1 MKFVQTL
8 HPINKK
14 EEAAIAKQQIDIN
27 PIMASYASANM
38 GRSFSGGINVAFI
51 SSESYFL
58 QQQLAPP
65 TPRRHAIF
73 IFLVPLL
80 LKFLQ
85 LQCQGQV
92 ASQFETHPKTMFVAI
107 TSLIVYFFAYD
118 AELRSSSTEDYGPVV
133 LSRVKEVSGL
143 LCLLSF
149 ALVLFPDSA
158 RVILYLLYVL
168 FLATKFVHC
177 KLQMLWNWLHQKVIG
192 RFPRERFVR
201 RAPNRRFWFV
211 TPASANGRYLLPL
224 YQ

>member
-1 MKFVQTL
+1 
-8 HPINKK
+8 
-14 EEAAIAKQQIDIN
+14 
-27 PIMASYASANM
+27 MASYASANM

-51 SSESYFL
+51 CSESYFL

-92 ASQFETHPKTMFVAI
+92 ASQFETHPKTVFVAI

-118 AELRSSSTEDYGPVV
+118 AELRSSTEDYDPVV
-133 LSRVKEVSGL
+133 TSRVKEVSGS

-149 ALVLFPDSA
+149 ALVLFPDSV
-158 RVILYLLYVL
+158 RVILYLLHIL
-168 FLATKFVHC
+168 NLAPKFVHY
-177 KLQMLWNWLHQKVIG
+177 KLQMLWDWLHQRVIS
-192 RFPRERFVR
+192 RFPRERCVR
-201 RAPNRRFWFV
+201 RAPTNRGFWFV
-211 TPASANGRYLLPL
+211 TPASANRRYLPPL